1 MKRRYMLHILR
12 ENEATSCPREL
23 SVCKGVGGVLVDFN
37 TSREKCVVE
46 VVYALSEELSL
57 AYLQRYTGVLQ
68 QCEHFINMLDVVL
81 DLA

>member
-1 MKRRYMLHILR
+1 M
-12 ENEATSCPREL
+12 
-23 SVCKGVGGVLVDFN
+23 
-37 TSREKCVVE
+37 VE